1 MNLYKEWNPSE
12 PIESFLLNIE
22 TQQVFATKAGRPFHT
37 YLLIEAALSAIK
49 NTRQFKDELKEWN
62 KDHPNSILVQWH
74 QQFKSFRIKK
84 YEEYERDRSTMMD
97 GGYHG
102 ASNTEDDASSIAS
115 LNEAFASL
123 QTERSQQN
131 LALQAL
137 VQQVQAL
144 SQLVSQQQASNAQQ
158 SVQSIPS
165 NIQFPP
171 APPAY
176 QQYAAPSVAPPAC
189 QWLLSSLRIRVS
201 PTPYSNLLQ
210 GVQLPQQL
218 QLIKH
223 FQHNTIAR

>member
-12 PIESFLLNIE
+12 PIETFLLNIE

-37 YLLIEAALSAIK
+37 YLLLEAALSVIK

-62 KDHPNSILVQWH
+62 RDHPNSTLVQWH
-74 QQFKSFRIKK
+74 QFKSFWIKK
-84 YEEYERDRSTMMD
+84 YEEYERDRTTMHD

-102 ASNTEDDASSIAS
+102 ASNAEDDTSSIAS

-144 SQLVSQQQASNAQQ
+144 SQLVGQQQASNAQQ
-158 SVQSIPS
+158 SVQSVPS

-171 APPAY
+171 PPQPY
-176 QQYAAPSVAPPAC
+176 QPYAIPPSVAPP
-189 QWLLSSLRIRVS
+189 V
-201 PTPYSNLLQ
+201 Y
-210 GVQLPQQL
+210 QQ
-218 QLIKH
+218 
-223 FQHNTIAR
+223 